1 MILLI
6 IDTQKAITN
15 KNLYNF
21 KQFKKNILL
30 LISES
35 RKNNVE
41 VIFTRHDD
49 GPGTELSKGT
59 EGFEIYEPFK
69 PKPEEKVFDKTAN
82 SPFKDTGLLE
92 YLFAKKETT
101 IIIAGLQTEYCIDAA
116 IKCGFEHGFTIIV
129 PQNTNTSFDNFFM
142 TGKQSYKY
150 YNDFIWKNRY
160 AQCFSIEE
168 TVEKIKSSKNSQ

>member
-69 PKPEEKVFDKTAN
+69 PKLQEKVFDKNVN
-82 SPFKDTGLLE
+82 SPFKSTGLLE
-92 YLFAKKETT
+92 YLHAKKETT
-101 IIIAGLQTEYCIDAA
+101 IIVTGLQTEYCIDAA
-116 IKCGFEHGFTIIV
+116 VKCGFEYGFTIIV
-129 PQNTNTSFDNFFM
+129 PQNANTTFDNSFM
-142 TGKQSYKY
+142 TGKQSYEY
-150 YNDFIWKNRY
+150 YNDFIWKDRY
-160 AQCFSIEE
+160 AQCISVEE
-168 TVEKIKSSKNSQ
+168 TIKRIKSSK